1 MLMRTYAGTIAIKGV
16 AALLVALMLLT
27 TTGVTTVVNSQEVS
41 SSGIVRHSPDII
53 TKILTSN
60 LSLQQLSELLNST
73 NVDTLLGDEGLGG
86 GILNVTNVVN
96 SLAGNP
102 EAAAQLTE
110 KDVAKLSTLTTQGGG
125 SMPSDLR
132 IDLSLLASLAKD
144 PALREVLKEWALTGN
159 VDLQELKNKV
169 DIDSLSPE
177 DLAILKS
184 ALGLAIK
191 YGLADPD
198 EIKGLGL
205 GNITP
210 EDLKAIADISEKLA
224 NLSKDPRTAELL
236 RELAKRSTELS
247 LSGNLTPGSLT
258 ELMAG
263 LKNNASLP
271 YVIKSITDGL
281 KELAQAS
288 GSVATPTIPEI
299 PKLNLPNLPNVQPQ
313 VPSTN
318 VSAADVFS
326 FLRIILASIVGMLLL
341 YMLLRLLRERAQ
353 YVMLGM
359 RKGRTVPQ
367 VEGVSGINAS
377 IIRAYWDAV
386 ALLSTL
392 IPLEP
397 SETHREYLRK
407 VRNVAG
413 AAFEQLT
420 RIYELAR
427 WSGQKL
433 DERYAVTASK
443 LAEAVRNVIR
453 KGLGGGSG

>member
-1 MLMRTYAGTIAIKGV
+1 
-16 AALLVALMLLT
+16 
-27 TTGVTTVVNSQEVS
+27 
-41 SSGIVRHSPDII
+41 
-53 TKILTSN
+53 
-60 LSLQQLSELLNST
+60 
-73 NVDTLLGDEGLGG
+73 
-86 GILNVTNVVN
+86 
-96 SLAGNP
+96 
-102 EAAAQLTE
+102 
-110 KDVAKLSTLTTQGGG
+110 
-125 SMPSDLR
+125 
-132 IDLSLLASLAKD
+132 
-144 PALREVLKEWALTGN
+144 
-159 VDLQELKNKV
+159 
-169 DIDSLSPE
+169 
-177 DLAILKS
+177 
-184 ALGLAIK
+184 
-191 YGLADPD
+191 
-198 EIKGLGL
+198 
-205 GNITP
+205 
-210 EDLKAIADISEKLA
+210 
-224 NLSKDPRTAELL
+224 
-236 RELAKRSTELS
+236 
-247 LSGNLTPGSLT
+247 
-258 ELMAG
+258 
-263 LKNNASLP
+263 
-271 YVIKSITDGL
+271 
-281 KELAQAS
+281 
-288 GSVATPTIPEI
+288 
-299 PKLNLPNLPNVQPQ
+299 
-313 VPSTN
+313 
-318 VSAADVFS
+318 
-326 FLRIILASIVGMLLL
+326 LRIILASIVGMLLL